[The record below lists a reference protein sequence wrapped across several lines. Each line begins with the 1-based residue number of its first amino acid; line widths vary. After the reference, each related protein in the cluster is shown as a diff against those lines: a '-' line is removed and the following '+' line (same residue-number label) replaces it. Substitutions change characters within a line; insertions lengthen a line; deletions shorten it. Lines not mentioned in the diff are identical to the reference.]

1 MVHGVLLKSDK
12 SKQQKLRGKEDYIV
26 RHFLFIVFFTSH
38 LSQER
43 LLHFSRRLKTV
54 GLESF

>member
-26 RHFLFIVFFTSH
+26 RHFLFIILFYISFESRETTSFG
-38 LSQER
+38 R
-43 LLHFSRRLKTV
+43 LDLRVSRLW
-54 GLESF
+54 F